1 MDALA
6 VALGPVFIAGFAL
19 QQLLEMLDP
28 WLDPL
33 LGERK
38 KRVYG
43 IVAVL
48 YGLIVA
54 ALTPIRALRPFG
66 LSGGPPM
73 GIVDFALTA
82 LLISGGTKG
91 INDLLKWL
99 GYQKEQ
105 AKARLS
111 AEQIRR
117 V

>member
-6 VALGPVFIAGFAL
+6 MALGPVFVAGFGL
-19 QQLLEMLDP
+19 QQLLELLDP

-33 LGERK
+33 LGGRK
-38 KRVYG
+38 RQVYAG
-43 IVAVL
+43 IALL
-48 YGLIVA
+48 YGLTLA

-66 LSGGPPM
+66 IEAGWIDML
-73 GIVDFALTA
+73 LTA
-82 LLISGGTKG
+82 LFISGGTKG

-99 GYQKEQ
+99 GYQKEA

-111 AEQIRR
+111 PEQIRR